1 MISSEF
7 DRDVHTNKTVVPGLA
22 WPVLGEVQVLTVLT
36 TGSVKDGTFSFETT
50 ERLVPASAATSESV
64 PPLVPLE
71 EHESAIESKV
81 ERYRDMVSAYKS
93 RIRVLKE
100 QAELDG
106 YTLNQRSKAAF
117 LEFIDKNPLIKR
129 GRLVLT
135 ENGNLRAVWKGKNG
149 AHVGLQFL
157 DGRSI
162 QYVIFK
168 QRETS
173 SPVSRAY
180 GRDTMRGIS
189 KQIETFDLDDVL
201 YT

>member
-1 MISSEF
+1 M
-7 DRDVHTNKTVVPGLA
+7 
-22 WPVLGEVQVLTVLT
+22 
-36 TGSVKDGTFSFETT
+36 KDGPFSFETT
-50 ERLVPASAATSESV
+50 ERLVPTSATAGESV

-71 EHESAIESKV
+71 EHDSAIASKV
-81 ERYRDMVSAYKS
+81 ERYRDTVSAYKS

-129 GRLVLT
+129 GRLVLM

-189 KQIETFDLDDVL
+189 KQVEAFDLGDVL